1 MFVDFVTVVWL
12 IVFVFG
18 FVFSEYSEV
27 AGNINL
33 FLLPVFV
40 ADLYVGYRRSGSFKY
55 FVRRKW
61 LDILMVIPYFRIFR
75 ILRVMR
81 AIRAVRAARAVR
93 ASRSVRGALKAAG
106 KGMSSSSK
114 ALAGYFST
122 IFSHFQKWYKAY
134 KKLLRIARRLLRK

>member
-18 FVFSEYSEV
+18 FVFPEYSEV

-55 FVRRKW
+55 FIRRKW
-61 LDILMVIPYFRIFR
+61 LDILMVVPYFRIFR
-75 ILRVMR
+75 ILRVM
-81 AIRAVRAARAVR
+81 RAVRAARAVR

-106 KGMSSSSK
+106 KGIGSSGK

-122 IFSHFQKWYKAY
+122 IFSYFQKWYKAY